1 MLTKIKNLDERVLN
15 NITRLHSPAMNV
27 IMKTASRSA
36 NVGIVWWLIC
46 LPFLFRSEW
55 RNTGINFIVA
65 LVITHIMGEGLI
77 KHLVKR
83 VRPCHSLD
91 DDEQIINRPR
101 FYSFPSGHSAASFAM
116 VGVALLR
123 CRLIVFIPIL
133 LLASLIAFSRLYLR
147 VHYLTDVVVGALL
160 GFVCGVLSVLICNG
174 FGLLPIV

>member
-1 MLTKIKNLDERVLN
+1 MFRRIQRLDELVLN
-15 NITRLHSPAMNV
+15 NISRLHSPALNL

-36 NVGIVWWLIC
+36 NVGIIWWLIC
-46 LPFLFRSEW
+46 MPFLLKADWRS
-55 RNTGINFIVA
+55 TGVNFVAA
-65 LVITHIMGEGLI
+65 LVITHLMGEGLI

-116 VGVALLR
+116 VGVSLLR
-123 CRLIVFIPIL
+123 CRLFVFLPIL
-133 LLASLIAFSRLYLR
+133 LLASLISFSRIYLR

-160 GFVCGVLSVLICNG
+160 GFSCGVASVFVFHALG
-174 FGLLPIV
+174 Y